1 MHSGQSET
9 NQRRLLSSIWA
20 KLLVFIIVWIVLT
33 AIGSASGIVVW
44 VYNIDGMARVL
55 GNAAYIMALPG
66 WVALRVF
73 GFFGI
78 RSSIPGIIVAHALSW
93 FFWCSCFVIA
103 CSVRTWLVHRQ
114 ASTEISSK
122 PADEPINLKRRA
134 FLGNAAVGGVTLG
147 GLATPG
153 YATLIEPW
161 EIKVRQY
168 TVPIKDLDPRLDG
181 LRLVQMADTHLGPR
195 IPESFVASAVDLV
208 IAQRPD
214 LVLLTGDHV
223 HDGAEEIE
231 RAARLCKP
239 LVEHAKIGVVG
250 VLGNHDWWAD
260 GPKVS
265 NELASQGVQMI
276 DNNRVWIDPQ
286 DRSITHRDPGE
297 GGLAI
302 VGVGDLDEDVI
313 NIERAFRG
321 VDPQTPRL
329 LLSHNPD
336 VAEVHMLIKPGSAR
350 VDLMC
355 SGHTHGGQIRIPLI
369 GTPIVPSVHGSKYA
383 GGLVDGPAFPVHI
396 SRGVGMSVLP
406 VRVGVPP
413 EISVITL
420 TRATNQ

>member
-1 MHSGQSET
+1 MFIT
-9 NQRRLLSSIWA
+9 AWLL
-20 KLLVFIIVWIVLT
+20 LT
-33 AIGSASGIVVW
+33 AIGSASGIAVW
-44 VYNIDGMARVL
+44 VYHADGIVRVL
-55 GNAAYIMALPG
+55 GNAAYIMAMPG

-78 RSSIPGIIVAHALSW
+78 RSSIPGIILAHAISW
-93 FFWCSCFVIA
+93 FFWCSCFMIA
-103 CSVRTWLVHRQ
+103 CSVRTWLVHRHIQ
-114 ASTEISSK
+114 ASSTA
-122 PADEPINLKRRA
+122 PPMDEPINLKRRA

-153 YATLIEPW
+153 YGTLIEPW
-161 EIKVRQY
+161 EIKVRRY

-195 IPESFVASAVDLV
+195 IPESFVAGAVDLV
-208 IAQRPD
+208 IAQSPD

-239 LVEHAKIGVVG
+239 LVEQAKIGVVG
-250 VLGNHDWWAD
+250 VLGNHDWWAN
-260 GPKVS
+260 GPKIS
-265 NELASQGVQMI
+265 NELQSHGVRMI
-276 DNNRVWIDPQ
+276 DNNRVWIDPK
-286 DRSITHRDPGE
+286 DRSITFRSPHE

-313 NIERAFRG
+313 DIDRAFRG
-321 VDPQTPRL
+321 IEPQMPRV

-336 VAEVHMLIKPGSAR
+336 VAEVHKLIKPGSPR

-369 GTPIVPSVHGSKYA
+369 GTPIVPSLHGSKYA

-413 EISVITL
+413 EISVLTL
-420 TRATNQ
+420 TQG